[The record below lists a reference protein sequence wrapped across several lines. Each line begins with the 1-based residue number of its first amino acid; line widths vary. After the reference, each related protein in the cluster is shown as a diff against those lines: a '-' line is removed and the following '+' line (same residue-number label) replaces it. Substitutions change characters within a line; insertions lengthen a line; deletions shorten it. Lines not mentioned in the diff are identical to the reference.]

1 MDGLFRDA
9 TGPSGHG
16 CRQGS
21 ELIIN
26 VDGIRTK
33 VQVGAMAKK
42 EERVREARTHTLPA
56 RADHTA
62 IRRNN
67 LELTL
72 RLLALTPGL
81 SRADLAGGT
90 GLTRATVTRLVA
102 ELIELG
108 LVREG
113 TVSSLRRVGRPGTPL
128 DIDGRHVLAIGLE
141 VNVDYIAILVTDLGG
156 REVLWDECA
165 FDSVSAG
172 PDGSVRAAIDLCH
185 RAIRRVRNRR
195 HDRKPVIVGVG
206 AAIPGVVD
214 VHDGVVIVAPNL
226 EWRDYS
232 FGTALRRGLRLNGA
246 PVGVGNDANFAALA
260 EFRVGAC
267 AGTADLIYVTGEVGI
282 GGGIIAGGQPLL
294 GSRGFGGEIGH
305 MRFDPAGPQCVCGR
319 RCCWEAPIG
328 LSAVL
333 RSAGISTPSGT
344 HPRTMVEALVRRG
357 REGNQHAL
365 EAIDR
370 LGRDVGVGAA
380 MLGNIFD
387 PSVIILGGYFVALEE
402 WILPRARRELMKG
415 MLGRRDAPPDL
426 GVSGLGFT
434 AAARG
439 AALHAMDAVLSDP
452 ATLVASPRQ

>member
-1 MDGLFRDA
+1 MLRDG
-9 TGPSGHG
+9 
-16 CRQGS
+16 
-21 ELIIN
+21 EL
-26 VDGIRTK
+26 R
-33 VQVGAMAKK
+33 
-42 EERVREARTHTLPA
+42 EERVEETRTHTLPA

-62 IRRNN
+62 VRRNN

-113 TVSSLRRVGRPGTPL
+113 TASSLRRVGRPGTPL
-128 DIDGRHVLAIGLE
+128 EIDGRHVLAIGLE

-156 REVLWDECA
+156 REVHRDECA

-185 RAIRRVRNRR
+185 RATRLVRNRR
-195 HDRKPVIVGVG
+195 HDREPVIVGVA
-206 AAIPGVVD
+206 AAIAGLVD
-214 VHDGVVIVAPNL
+214 IRGGVVIEAPNL
-226 EWRDYS
+226 EWRDYP
-232 FGTALRRGLRLNGA
+232 FGAVLHAGLRLNGA
-246 PVGVGNDANFAALA
+246 PVRVGNDANFAALA
-260 EFRVGAC
+260 EFRTGPR

-282 GGGIIAGGQPLL
+282 GGGIIAGGRPLL
-294 GSRGFGGEIGH
+294 GSRGFGGEVGH
-305 MRFDPAGPQCVCGR
+305 MRVDPAGPQCHCGR
-319 RCCWEAPIG
+319 RGCWEALIG

-344 HPRTMVEALVRRG
+344 HPRTMLEALVRLG
-357 REGNQHAL
+357 RDGDQHAVQ
-365 EAIDR
+365 AIDR

-402 WILPRARRELMKG
+402 WILPRARRELRAG
-415 MLGRRDAPPDL
+415 MLGRRDAPPEL

-452 ATLVASPRQ
+452 ATLLASPVP

>member
-1 MDGLFRDA
+1 MLCEG
-9 TGPSGHG
+9 
-16 CRQGS
+16 
-21 ELIIN
+21 E
-26 VDGIRTK
+26 
-33 VQVGAMAKK
+33 KK
-42 EERVREARTHTLPA
+42 EERVKEAGTHTLPA

-81 SRADLAGGT
+81 SRADLANGT

-128 DIDGRHVLAIGLE
+128 NIDGRHVLAIGLE

-156 REVLWDECA
+156 REVHRDECA

-172 PDGSVRAAIDLCH
+172 PDGSVRTAIDLCH
-185 RAIRRVRNRR
+185 RATRRVREGR
-195 HDRKPVIVGVG
+195 HDRQPVIVGVA
-206 AAIPGVVD
+206 AAIAGLVD
-214 VHDGVVIVAPNL
+214 IRDGVVIEAPNL
-226 EWRDYS
+226 EWRDYP
-232 FGTALRRGLRLNGA
+232 FGAVLHHGLRLNGA
-246 PVGVGNDANFAALA
+246 PVRVGNDANFAALA
-260 EFRVGAC
+260 EFRTGAW
-267 AGTADLIYVTGEVGI
+267 AGTAELIYVTGEVGI
-282 GGGIIAGGQPLL
+282 GGGIIAGGRPLL
-294 GSRGFGGEIGH
+294 GSRGFGGEVGH
-305 MRFDPAGPQCVCGR
+305 IRVDPAGPRCHCGR
-319 RCCWEAPIG
+319 RGCWEALIG

-333 RSAGISTPSGT
+333 RSAGISTPSGM

-357 REGNQHAL
+357 REGNQQAL
-365 EAIDR
+365 DAIDR

-402 WILPRARRELMKG
+402 WILPRARHELMKG
-415 MLGRRDAPPDL
+415 MLGRRDPMPYL
-426 GVSGLGFT
+426 GVSGLGYT

-439 AALHAMDAVLSDP
+439 AALHVMDSVLSDP
-452 ATLVASPRQ
+452 ATLLVSPPQ

>member
-1 MDGLFRDA
+1 
-9 TGPSGHG
+9 
-16 CRQGS
+16 
-21 ELIIN
+21 
-26 VDGIRTK
+26 
-33 VQVGAMAKK
+33 MAKK
-42 EERVREARTHTLPA
+42 EERVKDTRTQTLPA
-56 RADHTA
+56 RADHSA

-113 TVSSLRRVGRPGTPL
+113 AVSSLRRVGRPGTPL
-128 DIDGRHVLAIGLE
+128 DIDGRHVLGIGLE
-141 VNVDYIAILVTDLGG
+141 VNVDYIGILVRDLGG
-156 REVLWDECA
+156 REVHRDECV

-172 PDGSVRAAIDLCH
+172 PDGSVRATIDLCH
-185 RAIRRVRNRR
+185 RAMRRVRNRQ
-195 HDRKPVIVGVG
+195 HDRQPVIVGVA
-206 AAIPGVVD
+206 AAIPGIVELD
-214 VHDGVVIVAPNL
+214 DGVVIEAPNL

-232 FGTALRRGLRLNGA
+232 FGAALRAGLRLNGA
-246 PVGVGNDANFAALA
+246 PVRVGNDANFAALA
-260 EFRVGAC
+260 EFRVGAW
-267 AGTADLIYVTGEVGI
+267 AGTPDLIYVTGEVGI
-282 GGGIIAGGQPLL
+282 GGGIVAGGQPLL

-305 MRFDPAGPQCVCGR
+305 MRVDPAGPQCHCGR
-319 RCCWEAPIG
+319 RGCWEALIG

-333 RSAGISTPSGT
+333 RSAGISTPPGT

-357 REGNQHAL
+357 RDGNQRAL
-365 EAIDR
+365 DALDR

-402 WILPRARRELMKG
+402 WILPRARRELIGG
-415 MLGRRDAPPDL
+415 MLRRGDATPDL
-426 GVSGLGFT
+426 GVSGLGFS

-452 ATLVASPRQ
+452 AALLASPLP

>member
-1 MDGLFRDA
+1 MQRDG
-9 TGPSGHG
+9 
-16 CRQGS
+16 
-21 ELIIN
+21 E
-26 VDGIRTK
+26 TK
-33 VQVGAMAKK
+33 D
-42 EERVREARTHTLPA
+42 ERVKGTRTHTLPP
-56 RADHTA
+56 RADHTV

-72 RLLALTPGL
+72 RLLALTPGM

-128 DIDGRHVLAIGLE
+128 DLDGRHVLAIGLE
-141 VNVDYIAILVTDLGG
+141 VNVDYIAILVRDLGG
-156 REVLWDECA
+156 REVHKDECA

-195 HDRKPVIVGVG
+195 HDRQPVIVGVA
-206 AAIPGVVD
+206 AAIAGLVD
-214 VHDGVVIVAPNL
+214 IRDGVVIEAPNL

-232 FGTALRRGLRLNGA
+232 FGAALRDGLRLNGA
-246 PVGVGNDANFAALA
+246 PVRVGNDANFAALA
-260 EFRVGAC
+260 EFRTGAW

-305 MRFDPAGPQCVCGR
+305 MRVDPAGPRCHCGR
-319 RCCWEAPIG
+319 RGCWEALIG
-328 LSAVL
+328 MSAVL

-344 HPRTMVEALVRRG
+344 HPRTMLEDLVRRG
-357 REGNQHAL
+357 REGNPVAL
-365 EAIDR
+365 DAIDR

-402 WILPRARRELMKG
+402 WILPQARRELTKG
-415 MLGRRDAPPDL
+415 MLGRRDPMPDL

-452 ATLVASPRQ
+452 ATLLSQHRGNSAASHVPVAG

>member
-1 MDGLFRDA
+1 MMLRDG
-9 TGPSGHG
+9 
-16 CRQGS
+16 
-21 ELIIN
+21 E
-26 VDGIRTK
+26 
-33 VQVGAMAKK
+33 MK
-42 EERVREARTHTLPA
+42 EERVKETRTHTLPA
-56 RADHTA
+56 RADHTV

-141 VNVDYIAILVTDLGG
+141 VNVDYIAILVRDLGG
-156 REVLWDECA
+156 REVHRDECA

-195 HDRKPVIVGVG
+195 HDRQPVIVGVA
-206 AAIPGVVD
+206 AAIAGLVD
-214 VHDGVVIVAPNL
+214 IRDGIVIEAPNL

-232 FGTALRRGLRLNGA
+232 FGAALRDGLRLNGA
-246 PVGVGNDANFAALA
+246 PVRVGNDANFAALA
-260 EFRVGAC
+260 EFRTGAW

-282 GGGIIAGGQPLL
+282 GGGIIAGGRPLL

-305 MRFDPAGPQCVCGR
+305 MRVDPAGPQCHCGR
-319 RCCWEAPIG
+319 RGCWEALIG

-333 RSAGISTPSGT
+333 RSAGISTPAAT
-344 HPRTMVEALVRRG
+344 HPRTMLETLVGQG
-357 REGNQHAL
+357 RAGDQHAL
-365 EAIDR
+365 DAIDR

-402 WILPRARRELMKG
+402 WILPRARRELMEG
-415 MLGRRDAPPDL
+415 MLGRRDAPPEL

-434 AAARG
+434 AAAQG

-452 ATLVASPRQ
+452 ATLLASPLQ

>member
-1 MDGLFRDA
+1 
-9 TGPSGHG
+9 
-16 CRQGS
+16 
-21 ELIIN
+21 
-26 VDGIRTK
+26 
-33 VQVGAMAKK
+33 MAKK
-42 EERVREARTHTLPA
+42 EERVKDTRTQTLPA
-56 RADHTA
+56 RADHSV

-102 ELIELG
+102 ELMELG

-113 TVSSLRRVGRPGTPL
+113 AVSSSRRVGRPGTPL

-141 VNVDYIAILVTDLGG
+141 LNVDYIGILVRDLGG
-156 REVLWDECA
+156 REVYRDECV
-165 FDSVSAG
+165 FDSVGAG
-172 PDGSVRAAIDLCH
+172 PDRSVQATIDLCH
-185 RAIRRVRNRR
+185 RAIRRVRTRQ
-195 HDRKPVIVGVG
+195 HDRQPVIVGVA
-206 AAIPGVVD
+206 AAIPGLVELG
-214 VHDGVVIVAPNL
+214 DGVVIEAPNL

-232 FGTALRRGLRLNGA
+232 FGAALRRGLHLNGA
-246 PVGVGNDANFAALA
+246 PVLVGNDANFAALA
-260 EFRVGAC
+260 EFRIGAW

-282 GGGIIAGGQPLL
+282 GGGIVAGGQPLL

-305 MRFDPAGPQCVCGR
+305 MRVDPAGPQCHCGR
-319 RCCWEAPIG
+319 RGCWEALIG

-333 RSAGISTPSGT
+333 RSAGISTPPGT
-344 HPRTMVEALVRRG
+344 HPRAMVEALVSRG
-357 REGNQHAL
+357 REGNERAL
-365 EAIDR
+365 DAIDR

-402 WILPRARRELMKG
+402 WILPRARRELTGG
-415 MLGRRDAPPDL
+415 MLGRGGATPDL
-426 GVSGLGFT
+426 GVSGLGFS

-452 ATLVASPRQ
+452 AALLASPLQ

>member
-1 MDGLFRDA
+1 MLGEDEK
-9 TGPSGHG
+9 
-16 CRQGS
+16 Q
-21 ELIIN
+21 
-26 VDGIRTK
+26 
-33 VQVGAMAKK
+33 
-42 EERVREARTHTLPA
+42 EERVKETRSNTLPA
-56 RADHTA
+56 RSNHTTV
-62 IRRNN
+62 RRNN

-90 GLTRATVTRLVA
+90 GLTRATATRLVA

-113 TVSSLRRVGRPGTPL
+113 TVSSSRRVGRPGTPL
-128 DIDGRHVLAIGLE
+128 NIDGRHVLAIGLE

-156 REVLWDECA
+156 REVHKDERA

-185 RAIRRVRNRR
+185 RATQRVRDRH
-195 HDRKPVIVGVG
+195 HDRQPVIVGVA
-206 AAIPGVVD
+206 AAIPGLVD
-214 VHDGVVIVAPNL
+214 IRDGVVIEAPNL
-226 EWRDYS
+226 EWRYYP
-232 FGTALRRGLRLNGA
+232 FGAALRDGLRLNGA
-246 PVGVGNDANFAALA
+246 PVRVGNDANLAALA
-260 EFRVGAC
+260 EFRTGAW
-267 AGTADLIYVTGEVGI
+267 AGTSDLIYVTGEVGI
-282 GGGIIAGGQPLL
+282 GGGIIAGGRPLL
-294 GSRGFGGEIGH
+294 GIRGFGGEVGH
-305 MRFDPAGPQCVCGR
+305 MRVDPAGPRCVCGR
-319 RCCWEAPIG
+319 RGCWEALIG

-344 HPRTMVEALVRRG
+344 HPRTMLEDLVRRG

-365 EAIDR
+365 DAIDR

-402 WILPRARRELMKG
+402 WILPRARRELMSG
-415 MLGRRDAPPDL
+415 MLGRRDATPDL
-426 GVSGLGFT
+426 AVSGLGFT

-452 ATLVASPRQ
+452 ATLLASAPQ

>member
-1 MDGLFRDA
+1 MPGDGEKKA
-9 TGPSGHG
+9 
-16 CRQGS
+16 
-21 ELIIN
+21 E
-26 VDGIRTK
+26 RTK
-33 VQVGAMAKK
+33 ETG
-42 EERVREARTHTLPA
+42 THTLPA
-56 RADHTA
+56 RADHAA

-90 GLTRATVTRLVA
+90 GLTRATVTRQVA

-113 TVSSLRRVGRPGTPL
+113 TVSSSRRIGRPGTPL
-128 DIDGRHVLAIGLE
+128 NIDGRHVLAIGLE

-156 REVLWDECA
+156 RDVHKDEYVL
-165 FDSVSAG
+165 DSVTAG
-172 PDGSVRAAIDLCH
+172 PDGCVSAAIDLCH
-185 RAIRRVRNRR
+185 RAIRQIRSRR
-195 HDRKPVIVGVG
+195 HDRPPVFVGVA
-206 AAIPGVVD
+206 AAIAGLVD
-214 VHDGVVIVAPNL
+214 VRDGVVIEAPNL
-226 EWRDYS
+226 EWRDYP
-232 FGTALRRGLRLNGA
+232 FGAALRNGLRVNGA
-246 PVGVGNDANFAALA
+246 PVRVGNDANLAALA
-260 EFRVGAC
+260 EFRTGAW

-282 GGGIIAGGQPLL
+282 GGGIIAGGRPLL
-294 GSRGFGGEIGH
+294 GRGFGGEVGH
-305 MRFDPAGPQCVCGR
+305 MRVDPAGPPCHCGR
-319 RCCWEAPIG
+319 RGCWEALIG

-344 HPRTMVEALVRRG
+344 HPRAMLEALVRRG
-357 REGNQHAL
+357 REGNQDAL
-365 EAIDR
+365 DAIDR
-370 LGRDVGVGAA
+370 LGTNVGVGAS

-387 PSVIILGGYFVALEE
+387 PSVIILGGCRVTKKKR
-402 WILPRARRELMKG
+402 ILTRARRELTAG

-452 ATLVASPRQ
+452 ATLLASPLQ

>member
-1 MDGLFRDA
+1 MLRDG
-9 TGPSGHG
+9 
-16 CRQGS
+16 
-21 ELIIN
+21 E
-26 VDGIRTK
+26 
-33 VQVGAMAKK
+33 KK
-42 EERVREARTHTLPA
+42 QERVKETRTDTLPA
-56 RADHTA
+56 RSDHTVV
-62 IRRNN
+62 RRNN

-81 SRADLAGGT
+81 SRADLAAGT

-113 TVSSLRRVGRPGTPL
+113 TVSSSRGVGRPGTPL
-128 DIDGRHVLAIGLE
+128 DLDGRHVLAIGLE
-141 VNVDYIAILVTDLGG
+141 VNVDYIAILVRDLGG
-156 REVLWDECA
+156 REVHRDERA
-165 FDSVSAG
+165 FDCVSAG

-195 HDRKPVIVGVG
+195 HDRQPVIVGVA
-206 AAIPGVVD
+206 AAIAGLVD
-214 VHDGVVIVAPNL
+214 SRDGVVIEAPNL

-232 FGTALRRGLRLNGA
+232 FGAALRDGLCLNGA
-246 PVGVGNDANFAALA
+246 PVRIGNDANFAALA
-260 EFRVGAC
+260 EFRIGAW
-267 AGTADLIYVTGEVGI
+267 AGTPDLIYVTGEVGI

-294 GSRGFGGEIGH
+294 GNRGFGGEVGH
-305 MRFDPAGPQCVCGR
+305 IRVDPAGPQCHCGR
-319 RCCWEAPIG
+319 RGCWEALIG

-333 RSAGISTPSGT
+333 RSAGISTPSGA
-344 HPRTMVEALVRRG
+344 HPRTMLETLVKRG
-357 REGNQHAL
+357 REGDQQAL
-365 EAIDR
+365 DAIDR

-387 PSVIILGGYFVALEE
+387 PTVIILGGYFVALEE
-402 WILPRARRELMKG
+402 WILPRARREVMKG
-415 MLGRRDAPPDL
+415 VLGRRDPMPDV

-452 ATLVASPRQ
+452 ATLLASPPQ

>member
-1 MDGLFRDA
+1 VKG
-9 TGPSGHG
+9 
-16 CRQGS
+16 
-21 ELIIN
+21 
-26 VDGIRTK
+26 
-33 VQVGAMAKK
+33 
-42 EERVREARTHTLPA
+42 ARTPALPT

-72 RLLALTPGL
+72 RLLALTPGQ

-113 TVSSLRRVGRPGTPL
+113 TASTLRRVGRPATPL
-128 DIDGRHVLAIGLE
+128 NIDGRHVLAIGLE

-156 REVLWDECA
+156 REVHRDECA

-172 PDGSVRAAIDLCH
+172 PDGSVRAAIELCH
-185 RAIRRVRNRR
+185 RATRRVRNQR
-195 HDRKPVIVGVG
+195 HDRQPLIVGVA
-206 AAIPGVVD
+206 AAIAGLVD
-214 VHDGVVIVAPNL
+214 SRDGVVIEAPNL
-226 EWRDYS
+226 EWRDYP
-232 FGTALRRGLRLNGA
+232 FGAALGDGLRLNGA
-246 PVGVGNDANFAALA
+246 PVRVGNDANFAALA
-260 EFRVGAC
+260 EFRTGSW

-294 GSRGFGGEIGH
+294 GSRGFGGEVGH
-305 MRFDPAGPQCVCGR
+305 MRVDPAGPRCHCGR
-319 RCCWEAPIG
+319 RGCWEALIG

-333 RSAGISTPSGT
+333 RSAGISTPSGA
-344 HPRTMVEALVRRG
+344 HPRTMVEDLVSRG

-365 EAIDR
+365 DAIDR

-415 MLGRRDAPPDL
+415 MLGRRHATPDL
-426 GVSGLGFT
+426 DVSGLGFT

-439 AALHAMDAVLSDP
+439 AALDAMDAVLSDP
-452 ATLVASPRQ
+452 AALLAPPLR

>member
-1 MDGLFRDA
+1 MPRDGETQGERLTE
-9 TGPSGHG
+9 TGT
-16 CRQGS
+16 R
-21 ELIIN
+21 
-26 VDGIRTK
+26 
-33 VQVGAMAKK
+33 
-42 EERVREARTHTLPA
+42 TLPA

-81 SRADLAGGT
+81 SRADLASGT

-102 ELIELG
+102 ELVELG

-113 TVSSLRRVGRPGTPL
+113 NVSPLRRVGRPGTPL
-128 DIDGRHVLAIGLE
+128 NIDGRHVLAIGLE

-156 REVLWDECA
+156 REVLRDECE
-165 FDSVSAG
+165 FDCVGAG

-185 RAIRRVRNRR
+185 RAIRRVRSRR
-195 HDRKPVIVGVG
+195 HDRQPVIVGVA
-206 AAIPGVVD
+206 AAIAGLVD
-214 VHDGVVIVAPNL
+214 IRGGVVIEAPNL
-226 EWRDYS
+226 EWRDYP
-232 FGTALRRGLRLNGA
+232 FGAVLHHGLRLNGA
-246 PVGVGNDANFAALA
+246 PVRVGNDANFAALA
-260 EFRVGAC
+260 EFRTGAW

-282 GGGIIAGGQPLL
+282 GGGIIAGGRPLV
-294 GSRGFGGEIGH
+294 GTRGFGGEVGH
-305 MRFDPAGPQCVCGR
+305 IRVDPAGPRCHCGR
-319 RCCWEAPIG
+319 RGCWEALIG

-333 RSAGISTPSGT
+333 RAAGISTPSGT
-344 HPRTMVEALVRRG
+344 HPRTMLDTLVKRG
-357 REGNQHAL
+357 QEGDQRAVD
-365 EAIDR
+365 AIER

-402 WILPRARRELMKG
+402 WILPRARRELVKG
-415 MLGRRDAPPDL
+415 MLGRRDPTPDL
-426 GVSGLGFT
+426 CVSGLGFT

-452 ATLVASPRQ
+452 ATLLAAAPQ

>member
-1 MDGLFRDA
+1 MLGN
-9 TGPSGHG
+9 G
-16 CRQGS
+16 
-21 ELIIN
+21 E
-26 VDGIRTK
+26 
-33 VQVGAMAKK
+33 KK
-42 EERVREARTHTLPA
+42 EERVKQTRTHALPA

-72 RLLALTPGL
+72 RLLALTPGQ
-81 SRADLAGGT
+81 SRADLAVST

-108 LVREG
+108 LVQEG
-113 TVSSLRRVGRPGTPL
+113 TVSSMRGVGRPGTPL
-128 DIDGRHVLAIGLE
+128 NIDGRHVLAIGLE

-156 REVLWDECA
+156 REVHRDECA

-185 RAIRRVRNRR
+185 RATRRVRNRR
-195 HDRKPVIVGVG
+195 HDRRPVIVGVA
-206 AAIPGVVD
+206 AAIAGLVD
-214 VHDGVVIVAPNL
+214 VRDGVVIEAPNL
-226 EWRDYS
+226 EWRDYP
-232 FGTALRRGLRLNGA
+232 FGAALHDGLRLNGA
-246 PVGVGNDANFAALA
+246 PVRVGNDANFAALA
-260 EFRVGAC
+260 EFRTGAW

-282 GGGIIAGGQPLL
+282 GGGIIAGGRPLL

-305 MRFDPAGPQCVCGR
+305 MRVDPAGPPCHCGR
-319 RCCWEAPIG
+319 RGCWEALIG

-344 HPRTMVEALVRRG
+344 HPRTMLEALVSRG

-365 EAIDR
+365 DAIDR

-402 WILPRARRELMKG
+402 WILPRARHELIEG
-415 MLGRRDAPPDL
+415 MLGRGEAPPDL
-426 GVSGLGFT
+426 GVSGFGFT

-452 ATLVASPRQ
+452 ATLLASPLQ

>member
-1 MDGLFRDA
+1 MLGDGQKRA
-9 TGPSGHG
+9 
-16 CRQGS
+16 
-21 ELIIN
+21 
-26 VDGIRTK
+26 
-33 VQVGAMAKK
+33 
-42 EERVREARTHTLPA
+42 ERVTETRTHTLPA

-108 LVREG
+108 LVQEG
-113 TVSSLRRVGRPGTPL
+113 TVSSSRRVGRPGTPL
-128 DIDGRHVLAIGLE
+128 NIDGRHVLAIGLE

-156 REVLWDECA
+156 REVHKDEYVL
-165 FDSVSAG
+165 DSVTAG
-172 PDGSVRAAIDLCH
+172 PDGCVSAAIDLCH
-185 RAIRRVRNRR
+185 RATRQVRSRR
-195 HDRKPVIVGVG
+195 HDRPPVIVGVA
-206 AAIPGVVD
+206 AAIAGLVD
-214 VHDGVVIVAPNL
+214 VRDGVVIEAPNL
-226 EWRDYS
+226 EWRDYP
-232 FGTALRRGLRLNGA
+232 FGAALRHGLRLNGA
-246 PVGVGNDANFAALA
+246 PVRVGNDANLAALA
-260 EFRVGAC
+260 EFRTGAW

-282 GGGIIAGGQPLL
+282 GGGIIAGGRPLL
-294 GSRGFGGEIGH
+294 GRGFGGEVGH
-305 MRFDPAGPQCVCGR
+305 MRVDPAGPPCHCGR
-319 RCCWEAPIG
+319 RGCWEALIG

-344 HPRTMVEALVRRG
+344 HPRTMLEALVRRG
-357 REGNQHAL
+357 RDGNQDAL
-365 EAIDR
+365 DAIDR
-370 LGRDVGVGAA
+370 LGTNVGVGAA

-402 WILPRARRELMKG
+402 WILPRARRELMAG

-452 ATLVASPRQ
+452 ATLLAPAASGARRPLPD

>member
-1 MDGLFRDA
+1 VTTPR
-9 TGPSGHG
+9 G
-16 CRQGS
+16 C
-21 ELIIN
+21 EE
-26 VDGIRTK
+26 
-33 VQVGAMAKK
+33 K
-42 EERVREARTHTLPA
+42 EERVKHTLPA
-56 RADHTA
+56 RADHTD

-72 RLLALTPGL
+72 RLLAQTPGL

-108 LVREG
+108 LIREG
-113 TVSSLRRVGRPGTPL
+113 EVSSSRRVGRPGTPL

-141 VNVDYIAILVTDLGG
+141 VNVDYIAILVRDLGG
-156 REVLWDECA
+156 REVHRDECT

-172 PDGSVRAAIDLCH
+172 PEGSVRAAIDLCH
-185 RAIRRVRNRR
+185 RAIRRVRKHR
-195 HDRKPVIVGVG
+195 HDRQPVIVGVA
-206 AAIPGVVD
+206 AAIAGLVD
-214 VHDGVVIVAPNL
+214 RRDGLVIEAPNL

-232 FGTALRRGLRLNGA
+232 FGAALRDGLGLNGA
-246 PVGVGNDANFAALA
+246 PVRVGNDANFAALA
-260 EFRVGAC
+260 EFRIGDW

-305 MRFDPAGPQCVCGR
+305 MRVDPAGPRCVCGR
-319 RCCWEAPIG
+319 RGCWEALIG

-333 RSAGISTPSGT
+333 RSAGISTPAGT
-344 HPRTMVEALVRRG
+344 HPRTMLEALVSRG
-357 REGNQHAL
+357 REGNQRAL
-365 EAIDR
+365 DAIDR

-380 MLGNIFD
+380 MLGNVFD

-402 WILPRARRELMKG
+402 WILPRARAELSKG
-415 MLGRRDAPPDL
+415 MLSGRAATPDL

-434 AAARG
+434 AAALG
-439 AALHAMDAVLSDP
+439 AALDAMDAVLSDP
-452 ATLVASPRQ
+452 ATLLACPLD

>member
-1 MDGLFRDA
+1 MLCPPVRRDIVSRLDKFARRSAEWQKMQRDGEETDERG
-9 TGPSGHG
+9 TG
-16 CRQGS
+16 
-21 ELIIN
+21 
-26 VDGIRTK
+26 T
-33 VQVGAMAKK
+33 
-42 EERVREARTHTLPA
+42 RTHTLPA
-56 RADHTA
+56 RADHTLV
-62 IRRNN
+62 RRNN

-113 TVSSLRRVGRPGTPL
+113 TVSSSRRVGRPGTPL
-128 DIDGRHVLAIGLE
+128 EIDGRHVLAIGLE
-141 VNVDYIAILVTDLGG
+141 VNVDYIAILVRDLGG
-156 REVLWDECA
+156 RDVHRDECA
-165 FDSVSAG
+165 FDCVSAG

-195 HDRKPVIVGVG
+195 HDRPPVIVGVA
-206 AAIPGVVD
+206 AAIAGLVD
-214 VHDGVVIVAPNL
+214 SRDGVVVEAPNL

-232 FGTALRRGLRLNGA
+232 FGPALGDGLRLNGA
-246 PVGVGNDANFAALA
+246 AVRVGNDANFAALA
-260 EFRVGAC
+260 EFRTGAW

-294 GSRGFGGEIGH
+294 GSQGFGGEIGH
-305 MRFDPAGPQCVCGR
+305 MRVDPSGPRCHCGR
-319 RCCWEAPIG
+319 RGCWEALIG

-333 RSAGISTPSGT
+333 RSAGISPPSGT
-344 HPRTMVEALVRRG
+344 HPRTMLEALVTRR
-357 REGNQHAL
+357 REGNRLAL
-365 EAIDR
+365 DAIDR

-402 WILPRARRELMKG
+402 WILPRAQRELAKG
-415 MLGRRDAPPDL
+415 MLGRRAAMPDL

-452 ATLVASPRQ
+452 ATLLASPLQ

>member
-1 MDGLFRDA
+1 MLGDG
-9 TGPSGHG
+9 
-16 CRQGS
+16 
-21 ELIIN
+21 E
-26 VDGIRTK
+26 
-33 VQVGAMAKK
+33 KK
-42 EERVREARTHTLPA
+42 EERVEATRTHTLPA

-62 IRRNN
+62 IRRSN

-90 GLTRATVTRLVA
+90 GLTRGTVTRLVA

-113 TVSSLRRVGRPGTPL
+113 TASSLRRVGRPGTPL
-128 DIDGRHVLAIGLE
+128 NIDGRHVLAIGLE

-156 REVLWDECA
+156 REVLKDECA
-165 FDSVSAG
+165 FDSVAAG

-185 RAIRRVRNRR
+185 RATRRIRNRR
-195 HDRKPVIVGVG
+195 HDRRPVIVGVA
-206 AAIPGVVD
+206 AAIAGVVD
-214 VHDGVVIVAPNL
+214 VRDGVVIEAPNL
-226 EWRDYS
+226 EWRDYP
-232 FGTALRRGLRLNGA
+232 FGAALRHGLRLNGA
-246 PVGVGNDANFAALA
+246 PVQVGNDANLAALA
-260 EFRVGAC
+260 EFRTGAW
-267 AGTADLIYVTGEVGI
+267 AGTADLIYVAGEVGI
-282 GGGIIAGGQPLL
+282 GGGIFAGGRPLL
-294 GSRGFGGEIGH
+294 GSRGFGGEVGH
-305 MRFDPAGPQCVCGR
+305 MRVDPAGPPCHCGR
-319 RCCWEAPIG
+319 RGCWEALIG

-344 HPRTMVEALVRRG
+344 HPRTMLEVLVRRG
-357 REGNQHAL
+357 REGYQQAL
-365 EAIDR
+365 DAIDR

-402 WILPRARRELMKG
+402 WILPRARRELVEG

-452 ATLVASPRQ
+452 ATLLAATPE